1 MGSRFG
7 RNSIL
12 LLVLAFLCCVGYTR
26 DYIYTFKPT
35 KPIQSVSEIYESSVW
50 IHFVTLEDSFA
61 GTGWAVAYDE
71 DLGVTFISTA
81 GHVVDHGVGVIRV
94 LYWPRKGDWKITTGV
109 VFHTADREHGD
120 IAIIAIPVKLPTLPV
135 ATREEYHVN
144 DEVVI
149 AGVQTK
155 VPPAL
160 ISVGTIE
167 KITTTKVYINAWS
180 YRGHSGG
187 PVIHRKTNKVI
198 GFVTAFGSND
208 TANASYTECS
218 NFRTVTDALHE
229 AGIR

>member
-7 RNSIL
+7 RNNIL
-12 LLVLAFLCCVGYTR
+12 LLVLALLCCVGYAR

-35 KPIQSVSEIYESSVW
+35 KPIQNVQEIYQGSVW
-50 IHFVTLEDSFA
+50 IHYITGDDVFA
-61 GTGWAVAYDE
+61 GTGWAVDYDD
-71 DLGVTFISTA
+71 DLGVTFVSTA

-94 LYWPRKGDWKITTGV
+94 FYWLGKGGWQTTTGV

-120 IAIIAIPVKLPTLPV
+120 IAIIAIPVKIPLLPV

-155 VPPAL
+155 VPPAMVT
-160 ISVGTIE
+160 VGTIE
-167 KITTTKVYINAWS
+167 KMTATKVYINAWS

-208 TANASYTECS
+208 TENASYTECS
-218 NFRTVTDALHE
+218 NFRTVAEALHD